1 MMHDDEVLP
10 LLDLGLSPPDSVR
23 PPRPSNPRNIFHF
36 ATGLRSEVL
45 YALPSDPE

>member
-10 LLDLGLSPPDSVR
+10 LLDLGLSPADSVR

-36 ATGLRSEVL
+36 ATEVL